1 VFGEGPGVR
10 AGVASLVCKL
20 VKELQIRVSPLARTK
35 DPAQRVRC
43 IPGRE

>member
-10 AGVASLVCKL
+10 AGVASLVCEL